1 MIELKIK
8 NTMKGDCS
16 MPNTINAIIN
26 LVSDTQLELCDYYN
40 TRHRANGEG
49 DSLEE
54 YVKDIYAGTLRE
66 TNE

>member
-1 MIELKIK
+1 
-8 NTMKGDCS
+8 